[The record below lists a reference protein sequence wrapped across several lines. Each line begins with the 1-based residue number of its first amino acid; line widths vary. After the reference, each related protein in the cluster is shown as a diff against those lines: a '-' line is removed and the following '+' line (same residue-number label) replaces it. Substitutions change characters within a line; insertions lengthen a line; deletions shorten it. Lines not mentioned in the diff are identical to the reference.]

1 MPNYTLHYFNGRG
14 RAEILRMMMAMAGV
28 KYMDKRY
35 EFSDWDRCRN
45 GKEHVSLY
53 FLVGIIVIVIILQIL
68 RSIISFPSLFNVL
81 LRLENVISFALLM
94 KVFILELLLFVELFE
109 ALITMSQIKI
119 KKFEDLLGNWIF
131 NTTKFSA
138 I

>member
-45 GKEHVSLY
+45 GKELSVAYYFSNLIIVSL
-53 FLVGIIVIVIILQIL
+53 
-68 RSIISFPSLFNVL
+68 
-81 LRLENVISFALLM
+81 
-94 KVFILELLLFVELFE
+94 
-109 ALITMSQIKI
+109 
-119 KKFEDLLGNWIF
+119 
-131 NTTKFSA
+131 
-138 I
+138 

>member
-45 GKEHVSLY
+45 GKELPAFCS
-53 FLVGIIVIVIILQIL
+53 
-68 RSIISFPSLFNVL
+68 SII
-81 LRLENVISFALLM
+81 
-94 KVFILELLLFVELFE
+94 FILIEFLSRW
-109 ALITMSQIKI
+109 TP
-119 KKFEDLLGNWIF
+119 
-131 NTTKFSA
+131 
-138 I
+138 

>member
-45 GKEHVSLY
+45 GKKLSEQYLY
-53 FLVGIIVIVIILQIL
+53 KYFFVK
-68 RSIISFPSLFNVL
+68 SDISNFAEAKL
-81 LRLENVISFALLM
+81 L
-94 KVFILELLLFVELFE
+94 
-109 ALITMSQIKI
+109 
-119 KKFEDLLGNWIF
+119 
-131 NTTKFSA
+131 
-138 I
+138 

>member
-45 GKEHVSLY
+45 GKA
-53 FLVGIIVIVIILQIL
+53 Q
-68 RSIISFPSLFNVL
+68 
-81 LRLENVISFALLM
+81 
-94 KVFILELLLFVELFE
+94 LLFLNF
-109 ALITMSQIKI
+109 
-119 KKFEDLLGNWIF
+119 
-131 NTTKFSA
+131 
-138 I
+138 